1 MTPRN
6 ATHRATGTT
15 AEMFGDV
22 LRHLREAA
30 GMTQAEL
37 AKQIP
42 CDRSYVARIETGT
55 SVPPDTFAAK
65 SDEALGGNGLLAR
78 LWLKVDWYPDVAH
91 PNWFERRAQM
101 DAECVSLREY
111 QERVVT
117 GLLQNEQYARAL
129 FARVTPDE
137 EKAEER
143 VRARLSRQQRFLSS
157 EGPMYVVVLDE
168 SCLRNIVGG
177 PEVMREQC
185 AHLLS
190 ASQRT
195 NIQIQVAPAD
205 RPELIRPNTSM
216 SLITLPDDHRCVYS
230 ESLDRGHF
238 GEDPAVYERHLRTYD
253 LLRADALS
261 ARESAALIGEFM
273 EGYGQHGHD
282 VA

>member
-30 GMTQAEL
+30 GITQAEL
-37 AKQIP
+37 AKLIP
-42 CDRSYVARIETGT
+42 CDRSYVARIEGAT

-65 SDEALGGNGLLAR
+65 CDEVLGGNGLLAR
-78 LWLKVDWYPDVAH
+78 LWRKVDWYPDVAH
-91 PNWFERRAQM
+91 PDWFERRAQM
-101 DAECVSLREY
+101 DTECTALRAY
-111 QERVVT
+111 QERVMP
-117 GLLQNEQYARAL
+117 GLLQSEQYARAL
-129 FARVTPDE
+129 FARVTHDE

-143 VRARLSRQQRFLSS
+143 VRARLSRQQRFLSP
-157 EGPMYVVVLDE
+157 EGPLYVAVLDE
-168 SCLRNIVGG
+168 SCLRNVVGG
-177 PEVMREQC
+177 LEVMHEQC

-190 ASQRT
+190 AGQRT

-205 RPELIRPNTSM
+205 RPELVRPNTSM
-216 SLITLPDDHRCVYS
+216 SLITLPDDYRCVYS

-273 EGYGQHGHD
+273 EGYRQHGHD

>member
-1 MTPRN
+1 M
-6 ATHRATGTT
+6 
-15 AEMFGDV
+15 
-22 LRHLREAA
+22 
-30 GMTQAEL
+30 
-37 AKQIP
+37 
-42 CDRSYVARIETGT
+42 ARVETGT
-55 SVPPDTFAAK
+55 SVPPDTFAEK
-65 SDEALGGNGLLAR
+65 CDEVLGGNGLLAR
-78 LWLKVDWYPDVAH
+78 LWLRVDWYPDVAH
-91 PNWFERRAQM
+91 PDWFERRAQL

-117 GLLQNEQYARAL
+117 GLLQNEEYARAL

-137 EKAEER
+137 EKAEKR

-168 SCLRNIVGG
+168 SCLRNVVGG

-190 ASQRT
+190 AGQRA

-238 GEDPAVYERHLRTYD
+238 GEDPAVYESHLRTYD
-253 LLRADALS
+253 LLRADAMS

-273 EGYGQHGHD
+273 EGYRQHDHD
-282 VA
+282 LA

>member
-65 SDEALGGNGLLAR
+65 CDEVLGGNGLLAR

-91 PNWFERRAQM
+91 PDWFERRAQM
-101 DAECVSLREY
+101 DAECTALRAY
-111 QERVVT
+111 QERMMP
-117 GLLQNEQYARAL
+117 GLLQTEAYTHAQ
-129 FARVTPDE
+129 FAQVIYDE
-137 EKAEER
+137 ETLDER
-143 VRARLSRQQRFLSS
+143 VRARLSRQQRFFSS
-157 EGPMYVVVLDE
+157 EGPLYVVVLDE
-168 SCLRNIVGG
+168 SCLRNVVGG
-177 PEVMREQC
+177 SEIMREQC
-185 AHLLS
+185 EHLLS
-190 ASQRT
+190 AGQRT
-195 NIQIQVAPAD
+195 NIQIQVTPAE
-205 RPELIRPNTSM
+205 RPEIIRPNTSM
-216 SLITLPDDHRCVYS
+216 SLITLPDGHEWVYS
-230 ESLDRGHF
+230 ESLDHGHF
-238 GEDPAVYERHLRTYD
+238 VDNPTVYQQHLRTYD
-253 LLRADALS
+253 VLRADALS
-261 ARESAALIGEFM
+261 ARDSAALIGKFM

>member
-22 LRHLREAA
+22 LKHLREAA

-42 CDRSYVARIETGT
+42 CDRSYVARVETGT
-55 SVPPDTFAAK
+55 SVPPDTFAEK
-65 SDEALGGNGLLAR
+65 CDEVLGGNGLLAR

-91 PNWFERRAQM
+91 PDWFERRAQM
-101 DAECVSLREY
+101 DAECGALREY
-111 QERVVT
+111 QERVMP
-117 GLLQNEQYARAL
+117 GLLQSEPYARTL
-129 FARVTPDE
+129 FTRHVHDE
-137 EKAEER
+137 EKVEER

-157 EGPMYVVVLDE
+157 EGPLYVVVLDE
-168 SCLRNIVGG
+168 SCLRNVVGG

-190 ASQRT
+190 AGQRT

-205 RPELIRPNTSM
+205 RPELDRPPGSV
-216 SLITLPDDHRCVYS
+216 SLITLPDGEQWAYA
-230 ESLDRGHF
+230 EALDRGHF
-238 GEDPAVYERHLRTYD
+238 SANPAVYGHQLRTYD
-253 LLRADALS
+253 VLRADALS

-273 EGYGQHGHD
+273 EGYGHD
-282 VA
+282 HVA

>member
-22 LRHLREAA
+22 LKHLREAA

-37 AKQIP
+37 ARQIP
-42 CDRSYVARIETGT
+42 CDRSYVARVETGT
-55 SVPPDTFAAK
+55 SVPPDTFAEK
-65 SDEALGGNGLLAR
+65 CDEVLGGNGLLAR

-91 PNWFERRAQM
+91 PDWFERRAQM
-101 DAECVSLREY
+101 DAECVALRAY
-111 QERVVT
+111 QERVMP
-117 GLLQNEQYARAL
+117 GLLQSEPYARAL
-129 FARVTPDE
+129 FTRVTPDE
-137 EKAEER
+137 EKAAER
-143 VRARLSRQQRFLSS
+143 VRARLSRQQRFLSP

-168 SCLRNIVGG
+168 SCLRNVVGG

-185 AHLLS
+185 AHLL
-190 ASQRT
+190 AAGQRA
-195 NIQIQVAPAD
+195 NIQVQVAPAD
-205 RPELIRPNTSM
+205 RPELVRPNTSM

-238 GEDPAVYERHLRTYD
+238 GEDPTVYERHLRTYD

-273 EGYGQHGHD
+273 EGYRQHGHD
-282 VA
+282 MA

>member
-1 MTPRN
+1 
-6 ATHRATGTT
+6 
-15 AEMFGDV
+15 MFGDV
-22 LRHLREAA
+22 LKYLREAA

-42 CDRSYVARIETGT
+42 CDRSYVARVETGT
-55 SVPPDTFAAK
+55 SVPPDTFAEK
-65 SDEALGGNGLLAR
+65 CDEVLGGNGLLAR

-91 PNWFERRAQM
+91 PDWFERRAQM
-101 DAECVSLREY
+101 DAECVALRAY
-111 QERVVT
+111 QERVMP
-117 GLLQNEQYARAL
+117 GLLQSEPYARAL

-137 EKAEER
+137 EKAAER
-143 VRARLSRQQRFLSS
+143 VRARLSRQQRFLSP

-168 SCLRNIVGG
+168 SCLRNVIGG
-177 PEVMREQC
+177 PGVMREQC
-185 AHLLS
+185 AHLL
-190 ASQRT
+190 AAGQRT
-195 NIQIQVAPAD
+195 NIQVQVAPAD
-205 RPELIRPNTSM
+205 RPELVRPNTSM

-273 EGYGQHGHD
+273 EGYRQHGHD

>member
-1 MTPRN
+1 
-6 ATHRATGTT
+6 
-15 AEMFGDV
+15 MFGDV
-22 LRHLREAA
+22 LKHLREAA

-37 AKQIP
+37 AKPIP
-42 CDRSYVARIETGT
+42 CDRSYVARVETGT
-55 SVPPDTFAAK
+55 SVPPDTFAEK
-65 SDEALGGNGLLAR
+65 CDEVLGGNGLLAR

-91 PNWFERRAQM
+91 PDWFERRAQM
-101 DAECVSLREY
+101 DAECVALRAY
-111 QERVVT
+111 QERVMP
-117 GLLQNEQYARAL
+117 GLLQSEPYARAL

-137 EKAEER
+137 EKAAER
-143 VRARLSRQQRFLSS
+143 VRARLSRQQRFLSP

-168 SCLRNIVGG
+168 SCLRNVIGG

-185 AHLLS
+185 AHLL
-190 ASQRT
+190 AAGQRT
-195 NIQIQVAPAD
+195 NIQVQVAPAD
-205 RPELIRPNTSM
+205 RPELVRPNTSM

-273 EGYGQHGHD
+273 EGYRQHDHD